1 MAPGAVVTFD
11 LFSALIDSRS
21 GASAALQRITRR
33 RGWQGTGDEVYGR
46 WDAQNKA
53 AQKACTSWVPF
64 AALSRQA
71 LAVTYAELG
80 IDGDAA
86 ADADE
91 LLGSVGDWPLWPDV
105 TEHLPALGRSHRV
118 GILSNVDDAL
128 LLQTRAAE
136 LVDLEHAFT
145 SERLQAYKPGPGI
158 YRRAVREAGQ
168 LVHVA
173 SSARD
178 VRGALEAGIPV
189 VRLARPGHQVDPEGP
204 QPPRSVE
211 GLAGVEDVLHQLL
224 AKIPTPRARRL
235 P

>member
-1 MAPGAVVTFD
+1 VAPGAVVTFD

-21 GASAALQRITRR
+21 GASQALQRITRR
-33 RGWQGTGDEVYGR
+33 RGWQGTGEEVYGR
-46 WDAQNKA
+46 WDALNKA

-64 AALSRQA
+64 EVLSRQA
-71 LAVTYAELG
+71 LAATYAELG
-80 IDGDAA
+80 IDVDPA

-105 TEHLPALGRSHRV
+105 AEHLPALGRSHRV

-128 LLQTRAAE
+128 LRRTRAAE

-145 SERLQAYKPGPGI
+145 SERLQAYKPSPEI
-158 YRRAVREAGQ
+158 YRRAARQAGR

-189 VRLARPGHQVDPEGP
+189 VRLARPGHHVDPEGP

-211 GLAGVEDVLHQLL
+211 GLAGIDDVLHQVLTEHPD
-224 AKIPTPRARRL
+224 AIR
-235 P
+235 

>member
-1 MAPGAVVTFD
+1 MANGPVVSFD

-33 RGWQGTGDEVYGR
+33 RGWRGPGEEVYDR
-46 WDAQNKA
+46 WDAHNKA

-64 AALSRQA
+64 ASLSRGA
-71 LAVTYAELG
+71 LAATYSDLGIG
-80 IDGDAA
+80 IDGDAD

-105 TEHLPALGRSHRV
+105 AEHLPALHRTLRV
-118 GILSNVDDAL
+118 GILSNVDDDL
-128 LLQTRAAE
+128 MRRTRAAE
-136 LVDLEHAFT
+136 LVDLEHAYT
-145 SERLQAYKPGPGI
+145 SEHLQAYKPGPEI
-158 YRRAVREAGQ
+158 YRRALREAGR

-189 VRLARPGHQVDPEGP
+189 VRLARTGHQVDPEGP
-204 QPPRSVE
+204 QPPRTVD
-211 GLAGVEDVLHQLL
+211 GLAGIEDVLHQAL
-224 AKIPTPRARRL
+224 AENSRSMR
-235 P
+235 

>member
-1 MAPGAVVTFD
+1 MVHDPVVTFD

-21 GASAALQRITRR
+21 GASAALQRITRQ
-33 RGWQGTGDEVYGR
+33 RGWQGAGDELYR
-46 WDAQNKA
+46 QWDAHNKA

-71 LAVTYAELG
+71 LADTYAELG
-80 IDGDAA
+80 IDGEAA
-86 ADADE
+86 SDADE

-105 TEHLPALGRSHRV
+105 AEHLAALRTGYRV

-128 LLQTRAAE
+128 LRQTRVAG

-145 SERLQAYKPGPGI
+145 SERLQAYKPGPEI
-158 YRRAVREAGQ
+158 YRRAFREAGQ

-189 VRLARPGHQVDPEGP
+189 VRLARPGHLVDPEGP

-211 GLAGVEDVLHQLL
+211 GLAGIQDVLHQVLTENPD
-224 AKIPTPRARRL
+224 ATR
-235 P
+235 